1 MEEQTK
7 EPTAV
12 KKPPVKKV
20 RRKREPSTSDLLAKI
35 AVIAESNKKL
45 HKDLRA
51 VARSS
56 KKLETAVG
64 KKTEKL
70 AALHSQVREQSKQV
84 RSVEKNTQRLS
95 ARMEKIKEQ
104 YKIVTEVK
112 RQAGKM
118 QKQLARIAEAQKE
131 LKASGISRKVVESAK
146 MIKEN
151 TKTVN
156 GALARLDVVEGRLDS
171 AVTKTE
177 IETLGSSIADDAAR
191 SIDEITSTLMEE
203 LITVTQKGVIDGEAL
218 REEITTLRS
227 DMAGIPKDTN
237 GGAMQ
242 VPTEERMTDEIAGL
256 RSDTERY
263 VSDEIV
269 KIREEIAESKRVYV
283 EKAALLLELAR
294 YQSVI
299 SMSADSK
306 YGDLAVIEKM
316 GDQTADI
323 ISLFE
328 GTQKRSD
335 GAAVAGLPQDVKRWA
350 VGRMLDCADRWEIRF
365 VDLYEI
371 LSKTMGADIVGESIS
386 IPQVRDIYGAN
397 TADMIRAN
405 LAR

>member
-1 MEEQTK
+1 LN
-7 EPTAV
+7 
-12 KKPPVKKV
+12 
-20 RRKREPSTSDLLAKI
+20 R
-35 AVIAESNKKL
+35 
-45 HKDLRA
+45 
-51 VARSS
+51 VA
-56 KKLETAVG
+56 
-64 KKTEKL
+64 
-70 AALHSQVREQSKQV
+70 
-84 RSVEKNTQRLS
+84 
-95 ARMEKIKEQ
+95 
-104 YKIVTEVK
+104 
-112 RQAGKM
+112 
-118 QKQLARIAEAQKE
+118 
-131 LKASGISRKVVESAK
+131 
-146 MIKEN
+146 
-151 TKTVN
+151 
-156 GALARLDVVEGRLDS
+156 
-171 AVTKTE
+171 
-177 IETLGSSIADDAAR
+177 
-191 SIDEITSTLMEE
+191 ITNSL
-203 LITVTQKGVIDGEAL
+203 
-218 REEITTLRS
+218 
-227 DMAGIPKDTN
+227 
-237 GGAMQ
+237 
-242 VPTEERMTDEIAGL
+242 
-256 RSDTERY
+256 
-263 VSDEIV
+263 
-269 KIREEIAESKRVYV
+269 AESKRVYV